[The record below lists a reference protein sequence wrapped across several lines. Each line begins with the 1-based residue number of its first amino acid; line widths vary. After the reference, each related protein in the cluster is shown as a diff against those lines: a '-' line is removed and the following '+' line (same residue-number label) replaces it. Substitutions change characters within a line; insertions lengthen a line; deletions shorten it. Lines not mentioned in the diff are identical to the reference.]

1 MNGNAPVSD
10 QSAPRVRIRNIDKN
24 NLDFVLSN
32 TSLSVAN
39 SLRRVMI
46 AEVPTMAIDLVE
58 FHENTTVLADEYLAH
73 RLGLIPL
80 VSHSTEG
87 FKYTRDCVCAEY
99 CKECSVEFTLHVKCT
114 ESGTRTV
121 YSSELISSNKE
132 VTPVLES
139 EDDRGIILV
148 KMRKGQE
155 LNIHCIAKKGVAK
168 EHSKW
173 SPCAAVAFEYDPHNN
188 LRHSDYWYEK
198 SIKEEWPLSKNALE
212 EQESDPNMP
221 FDFKAEPTTFYFNVE
236 TIGSLEPQ
244 RVIMTATRV
253 MQEKFGDLQ
262 VALDVPQD
270 QDASANM
277 DDGEPWIREI
287 ENSRQKTVTFARRR
301 AGLIKKAH
309 ELSILCGVKVAIL
322 MFDSKHASHVY
333 SSSDTPDD
341 LFARYLN
348 KQFLTN
354 ESRKRKDQQGGGTVG
369 VEGTYGFDDTGSFIR
384 RRLAVVNQYRV
395 TSDGPSS
402 ENLHVKYTKQYHNP
416 GAANR
421 LSSSSTIAPNL
432 HLERGGM
439 LGPAEPT
446 IYGADGAPIE

>member
-1 MNGNAPVSD
+1 MNGSAPVSE

-114 ESGTRTV
+114 EPGTRTV

-221 FDFKAEPTTFYFNVE
+221 FDFRAEPTTFYFNVE

-244 RVIMTATRV
+244 RVVMTATRV

-270 QDASANM
+270 QDVNANM
-277 DDGEPWIREI
+277 DDGEPW
-287 ENSRQKTVTFARRR
+287 V
-301 AGLIKKAH
+301 
-309 ELSILCGVKVAIL
+309 
-322 MFDSKHASHVY
+322 
-333 SSSDTPDD
+333 
-341 LFARYLN
+341 
-348 KQFLTN
+348 
-354 ESRKRKDQQGGGTVG
+354 
-369 VEGTYGFDDTGSFIR
+369 
-384 RRLAVVNQYRV
+384 
-395 TSDGPSS
+395 
-402 ENLHVKYTKQYHNP
+402 
-416 GAANR
+416 
-421 LSSSSTIAPNL
+421 
-432 HLERGGM
+432 
-439 LGPAEPT
+439 
-446 IYGADGAPIE
+446 